1 MKTYTKNGRVI
12 AVFSTNRPILTDT
25 QSALDLMMAAKY
37 QAGTNLLAID
47 RKAVARDFF
56 ILSTG
61 LAGEVLQRFVNYGFK
76 IAIFGDYSDFTSEPL
91 HDFIWESN
99 RGRDTFFPAT
109 EREAVSMLANADEPE
124 P

>member
-1 MKTYTKNGRVI
+1 MKTYKKNGRVI
-12 AVFSTNRPILTDT
+12 AVFSTNRPILTDA
-25 QSALDLMMAAKY
+25 QSALDLMMTAKY

-61 LAGEVLQRFVNYGFK
+61 LAGEVLQKFVNYGFK
-76 IAIFGDYSDFTSEPL
+76 IAIFGDYSDCTSKPL

-109 EREAVSMLANADEPE
+109 EREAVSMLANAE
-124 P
+124 